1 MPPHTKLQNPNDIP
15 HPYAHSGK
23 SKNMIE
29 HKELSTFD
37 ELIEKEH
44 GPIGSDSRIEYEAR
58 AQMFIVSEMLKAAR
72 KEAKLTQEELAIKAG
87 TQKSYISKIEN
98 GKGNI
103 QLSTLIR
110 IFEKGLNRKIGFTFL

>member
-15 HPYAHSGK
+15 HPYAHSEK

-44 GPIGSDSRIEYEAR
+44 GPIGSDSRVEYEAR
-58 AQMFIVSEMLKAAR
+58 AQMFIASEMLKAAR
-72 KEAKLTQEELAIKAG
+72 KEAKSTQQHLAIKARPP
-87 TQKSYISKIEN
+87 KSYTPKIEN
-98 GKGNI
+98 RNANT
-103 QLSTLIR
+103 Q
-110 IFEKGLNRKIGFTFL
+110 